1 MWESVFSVWQ
11 GGRCVG
17 STDCHTGDVGHRFA
31 MTGIL
36 AGGAARI
43 GGGTHGCR
51 PTEELTKCA

>member
-11 GGRCVG
+11 EVRRVG

-36 AGGAARI
+36 AGGAAR
-43 GGGTHGCR
+43 GTSPPAKTPEMR
-51 PTEELTKCA
+51 RMA